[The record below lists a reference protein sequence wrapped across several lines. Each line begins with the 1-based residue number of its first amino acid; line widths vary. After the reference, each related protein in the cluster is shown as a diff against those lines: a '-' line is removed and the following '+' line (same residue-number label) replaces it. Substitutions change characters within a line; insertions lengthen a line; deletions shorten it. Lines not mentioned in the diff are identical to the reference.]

1 MTDPNATQ
9 ALPQDPNR
17 TQMIPGTNLSVTQV
31 IQPVQCPICKTHNP
45 AGEAF
50 CVECGLLFSSALP
63 DDAFGAPAVR
73 LPCLVDE
80 SGREH
85 FLRPGSN
92 IVGREADILLTDA
105 RVSRRH
111 AEITLE
117 GQTVK
122 LKDLG
127 STNGTT
133 VNGEKLESGNEVTLS
148 AGDEVMFGGVKL
160 VLSFPG
166 EGNITQVPAGGKT
179 QSIPAPPG
187 KKPAVALLQ
196 TQDEEYPL
204 VKGENT
210 LGRRQDNDIVISDP
224 YASGSHGKFEI
235 NDEGVFFTDL
245 GSTNGTL
252 LNGSK
257 LPANEKVRVTPDD
270 ELQIGRLTFKL
281 AFKQNETTKEEQ
293 NEDNS

>member
-9 ALPQDPNR
+9 ALSQDPNR
-17 TQMIPGTNLSVTQV
+17 TQMIPGTNLSVTQI

-92 IVGREADILLTDA
+92 IVGREADILITDA

-117 GQTVK
+117 NQTVK

-127 STNGTT
+127 STNGTI
-133 VNGEKLESGNEVTLS
+133 VNGEKLEPGNEVTLS
-148 AGDEVMFGGVKL
+148 ASDEVMFGGVKL
-160 VLSFPG
+160 ILSFPG
-166 EGNITQVPAGGKT
+166 EGGITQLPASGKT
-179 QSIPAPPG
+179 QSIHTPLE
-187 KKPAVALLQ
+187 KKSAVASIQ
-196 TQDEEYPL
+196 TQDAEYPL
-204 VKGENT
+204 IKGENT
-210 LGRRQDNDIVISDP
+210 LGRRQNNDIVISDP
-224 YASGSHGKFEI
+224 YASGLHGKFEI
-235 NDEGVFFTDL
+235 NDEGAFFTDL

-257 LPANEKVRVTPDD
+257 LPANEKVRITPDD

-281 AFKQNETTKEEQ
+281 SFKQDEATEDEQ

>member
-17 TQMIPGTNLSVTQV
+17 TQMIPGTNLSVTQI

-45 AGEAF
+45 AGESF

-92 IVGREADILLTDA
+92 VVGREADILITDA

-117 GQTVK
+117 NQTVK

-133 VNGEKLESGNEVTLS
+133 VNGEKLEPGNEMMLS

-160 VLSFPG
+160 ILSFPG
-166 EGNITQVPAGGKT
+166 EGGITQIPAGGKT
-179 QSIPAPPG
+179 QSILSPPW
-187 KKPAVALLQ
+187 KKPAVAFLQ

-204 VKGENT
+204 LKGENT
-210 LGRRQDNDIVISDP
+210 LGRRSDNDIIINDP
-224 YASGSHGKFEI
+224 YASGSHGKFDI

-257 LPANEKVRVTPDD
+257 LPANEKVRITLDD

-281 AFKQNETTKEEQ
+281 SFKQ